1 MKYNEFMPMNIGH
14 WTSLNSWLLGKGDVY
29 TSHFYTIVP
38 FITSC
43 ITTLPTAMLFI
54 VYQLCHGL
62 SNQSLCFSSD
72 FSNRMESPLSE
83 VVLYLFLMF

>member
-38 FITSC
+38 FIISC
-43 ITTLPTAMLFI
+43 ITTLPTAMVI
-54 VYQLCHGL
+54 C
-62 SNQSLCFSSD
+62 
-72 FSNRMESPLSE
+72 
-83 VVLYLFLMF
+83 